1 MKLHSPP
8 PTWRSLMI
16 SFYLSSMQIFPSVQ
30 AALLT
35 LVVFTLLKIGSSSS
49 KTNSGMAQPGS
60 SKFPIYVEEDVMA
73 PKAHGTT
80 PKPVMKNLRWNVNY
94 ETADRISS
102 FNRHYA
108 EQSGYWETT
117 DFLNQVWFSTDLVTL
132 NVPNVQGKCL
142 YIG

>member
-1 MKLHSPP
+1 
-8 PTWRSLMI
+8 
-16 SFYLSSMQIFPSVQ
+16 MQIYPSVQ
-30 AALLT
+30 VALFT
-35 LVVFTLLKIGSSSS
+35 LVVLNFLKIGSSSS
-49 KTNSGMAQPGS
+49 KTNSGMAQSGS
-60 SKFPIYVEEDVMA
+60 SKFPIYVQDDVMA

-117 DFLNQVWFSTDLVTL
+117 DFLNQVRFSINLIT
-132 NVPNVQGKCL
+132 NVDTHF
-142 YIG
+142 